1 MAAIDGILDPLSS
14 QACNAHLLLFILDLV
29 VVTIFPELGATEA
42 MAPAAAAEGVISLS
56 GKTT

>member
-29 VVTIFPELGATEA
+29 VVTVFPELGATEA
-42 MAPAAAAEGVISLS
+42 MAPGAAADGAISLS